1 MSVLEFKS
9 ALFRV
14 VVKVTLDNE
23 SREGPWR
30 HRTGGRGA
38 GRTVHGADAGPP
50 RALPPPGSRA
60 SLLAGPLHRPPAPA
74 SASRMSPPQHHYQ
87 RITELTV
94 RSLVTA
100 TQTVP
105 PWLCKLAGRGLPASA
120 LEDTE
125 PARGL
130 GGSPGPVVGRERGLQ
145 SVRTTGPVLL
155 NRGKFCPP
163 GDLWQCLETVLVFT
177 ACREEM
183 VLVASGGQ
191 EPAIQLN
198 GPRDKRF
205 SGPETPT
212 APRPCCL

>member
-1 MSVLEFKS
+1 M
-9 ALFRV
+9 
-14 VVKVTLDNE
+14 VKVTLDNE

-60 SLLAGPLHRPPAPA
+60 SFLAGPLHRPPAPA
-74 SASRMSPPQHHYQ
+74 SASRVSLPQHHYQ
-87 RITELTV
+87 RITEFTV

-130 GGSPGPVVGRERGLQ
+130 GGSPGPVVGREWGLQ
-145 SVRTTGPVLL
+145 SEPLGRCFSTGENFVP
-155 NRGKFCPP
+155 RGTFGSVWRQFWFSRPAEKRWF
-163 GDLWQCLETVLVFT
+163 LWHL
-177 ACREEM
+177 ADR
-183 VLVASGGQ
+183 S
-191 EPAIQLN
+191 
-198 GPRDKRF
+198 PRY
-205 SGPETPT
+205 S
-212 APRPCCL
+212 